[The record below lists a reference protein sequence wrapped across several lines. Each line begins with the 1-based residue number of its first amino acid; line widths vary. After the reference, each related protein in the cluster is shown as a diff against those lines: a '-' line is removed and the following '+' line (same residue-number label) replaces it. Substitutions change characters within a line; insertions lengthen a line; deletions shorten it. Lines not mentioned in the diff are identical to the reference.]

1 MNHINNIKNIEKE
14 MVAFLSLAIKQPIKD
29 NDLINHPIRFAEA
42 SKSLI
47 GLNLKKPNLNI
58 LNFINTFKFES
69 KNDKK
74 EVSQSIF
81 ETVSIY
87 QLEDSILNG
96 STHDI
101 PKILDSLLQLSDGR
115 HILEFLIEIS
125 LGKSEKSLILIWAI
139 YKSMNFIGYNDRYIV
154 KNALEVACEALVVD
168 DNQLPFSK
176 ETIDLKEIDFQL
188 IHSDRDLHVLGVIYE
203 IYNFDFIR
211 KDLIQ
216 NKLSNFIGFFYQKIK
231 DIETKNHKSNSG
243 IFIDIKSYDIL
254 DAIDNASITSD
265 SLLSFNAIRI
275 LKRNSVHS
283 CARDIGPLL
292 QFLPGVAD

>member
-1 MNHINNIKNIEKE
+1 M
-14 MVAFLSLAIKQPIKD
+14 
-29 NDLINHPIRFAEA
+29 LIRA
-42 SKSLI
+42 
-47 GLNLKKPNLNI
+47 
-58 LNFINTFKFES
+58 
-69 KNDKK
+69 
-74 EVSQSIF
+74 V
-81 ETVSIY
+81 
-87 QLEDSILNG
+87 
-96 STHDI
+96 
-101 PKILDSLLQLSDGR
+101 
-115 HILEFLIEIS
+115 
-125 LGKSEKSLILIWAI
+125 

-168 DNQLPFSK
+168 DNQLSFSK
-176 ETIDLKEIDFQL
+176 EAIDLKEIDFQL
-188 IHSDRDLHVLGVIYE
+188 IYTDKDLHVLGVIYE

-265 SLLSFNAIRI
+265 TLLSFNAIRI
-275 LKRNSVHS
+275 FKKKPVHN

-292 QFLPGVAD
+292 QFLQGEEH

>member
-14 MVAFLSLAIKQPIKD
+14 MVAFLSLAIQQPIKD
-29 NDLINHPIRFAEA
+29 NNLINHPIRFAEA

-58 LNFINTFKFES
+58 LNFINTFKLES

-96 STHDI
+96 LTHDI

-125 LGKSEKSLILIWAI
+125 LGKSEKSLMLIWAI

-154 KNALEVACEALVVD
+154 KNALEVACEAIVVD
-168 DNQLPFSK
+168 DNQLSFSK

-188 IHSDRDLHVLGVIYE
+188 IHTDKDLHVLGVIYE

-254 DAIDNASITSD
+254 DAIDSASITSD
-265 SLLSFNAIRI
+265 TLLSFNAIRI
-275 LKRNSVHS
+275 FKKNPVHN

-292 QFLPGVAD
+292 QFLQGEEH